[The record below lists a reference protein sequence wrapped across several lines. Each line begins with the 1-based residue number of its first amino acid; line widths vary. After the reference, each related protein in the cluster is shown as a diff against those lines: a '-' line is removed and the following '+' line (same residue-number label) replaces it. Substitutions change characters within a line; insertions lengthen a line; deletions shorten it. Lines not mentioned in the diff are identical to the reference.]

1 MYEGKILACMEASEA
16 DVSRIGMLM
25 GGADLDEGRGS

>member
-1 MYEGKILACMEASEA
+1 MEASEA